1 MIKIKSMKRTA
12 LLFSLLFLIF
22 QSHAQYQS
30 ERSFDTF
37 EKVVIRDGIKVKFF
51 QSEQHKVILQV
62 SDMPETKVLTTLS
75 AYELTIKLETGIYE
89 KGQVYA
95 EVYAKRFKSL
105 KLRDNSSAEVDK
117 VLKGDDL
124 KIGISSSSKAKL
136 NLEYNYLEI
145 EASTKGDLELI
156 GSAKVVKVSENTQ
169 ARVNAYELLTE
180 NVEVRLNTQAEFFI
194 KTENSLDA
202 QVSTGAKVYYKG
214 DPAKLREK
222 ASLGGEII
230 NSN

>member
-1 MIKIKSMKRTA
+1 
-12 LLFSLLFLIF
+12 
-22 QSHAQYQS
+22 
-30 ERSFDTF
+30 
-37 EKVVIRDGIKVKFF
+37 
-51 QSEQHKVILQV
+51 
-62 SDMPETKVLTTLS
+62 MPETKVLTSLS

-95 EVYAKRFKSL
+95 EIYAKNFKIL
-105 KLRDNSSAEVDK
+105 EIRDNSSAEVDK

-124 KIGISSSSKAKL
+124 KIEISSSSKAKL

-145 EASTKGDLELI
+145 EASTKGDLELT
-156 GSAKVVKVSENTQ
+156 GSATVVKVSENTQ

-180 NVEVRLNTQAEFFI
+180 NVEVKLNTQAEFFI

-202 QVSTGAKVYYKG
+202 QVSTGGKVYYKG
-214 DPAKLREK
+214 DPARLREK
-222 ASLGGEII
+222 ATLGGEII